1 MIRPA
6 FSLMLA
12 LSIATGA
19 ACRGPGAEDSAGASD
34 ITSRYTLDPA
44 NVPVDLRPLVQ
55 MAEQWGIGDD
65 VERYEYIE
73 QAAPADREALRTAL
87 APLQARITAW
97 LDSFGT
103 EPMSDEAAAFMYMQL
118 AVEEMPD

>member
-6 FSLMLA
+6 FALMLA
-12 LSIATGA
+12 LSIAAAA
-19 ACRGPGAEDSAGASD
+19 ACGGSGGEDSADASD
-34 ITSRYTLDPA
+34 VASRYTLDPA

-55 MAEQWGIGDD
+55 MAERWGIGDD
-65 VERYEYIE
+65 VERSDYIE
-73 QAAPADREALRTAL
+73 QSAPAEREALRAAL